1 MKTIPLYYYSGIT
14 MEEKQEL
21 ITATIVFLSFSAG
34 VICLYRV
41 LCGRRCYWLF
51 NRREAV
57 EGETQS
63 LV

>member
-1 MKTIPLYYYSGIT
+1 

-34 VICLYRV
+34 VICLYRI
-41 LCGRRCYWLF
+41 LCGRRCYWMF
-51 NRREAV
+51 NRRDPV
-57 EGETQS
+57 EGETES